1 MPDKKTIYLDNSA
14 TTKVHPEV
22 KDAIQP
28 YLSEKYGNPSS
39 IHHKGQEA
47 KKAVEDARKKVAD
60 LINAEPEEIIFTGSG
75 TEGNNMAL
83 KGIAFAN
90 KDRGKHIITTKI
102 EHKSILNST
111 KWLEK
116 QGFDVTYLNVDE
128 NGTVDIEQLK
138 RTIRSDTILV
148 SVMFANN
155 EVGTIQP
162 IEEISNLLKNKSIYF
177 HTDAVQATG
186 KLGLNVKEINIDL
199 LTLSGHKMHATKGI
213 GALYIRK
220 GTKIEPILH
229 GGGQERNLR
238 SGTENVPEI
247 VGMGKAAE
255 IAKKDLEKNSILL
268 KKLGKRLKE
277 DIFRKIPELILN
289 GHPEKRLPGN
299 LNISFKYIEGESV
312 VLMLDEKD
320 ICVATGSA
328 CTSNSLKPS
337 YVLTAMK
344 KDPVFMHGSI
354 RFSIGA
360 FNTEEDI
367 DTITKTLPEIIKSLR
382 TISPLCNKD

>member
-1 MPDKKTIYLDNSA
+1 MADRRTIYLDNSA
-14 TTKVHPEV
+14 TTQVHPEV
-22 KDAIQP
+22 IDTIQP

-39 IHHKGQEA
+39 IYHKGREA
-47 KKAVEDARKKVAD
+47 KEAVEDARNKVAD

-75 TEGNNMAL
+75 TESNNMAL

-102 EHKSILNST
+102 EHKSILNT
-111 KWLEK
+111 AKWLEM
-116 QGFDVTYLNVDE
+116 QGFEVTYLNVDE

-138 RTIRSDTILV
+138 KAIRPDTILV

-162 IEEISNLLKNKSIYF
+162 IEEISNLLKNKSIYL
-177 HTDAVQATG
+177 HTDAVQAAG
-186 KLGLNVKEINIDL
+186 KLDLDVKELDIDL

-247 VGMGKAAE
+247 VGIGKAAE
-255 IAKKDLEKNSILL
+255 IAKKDLEKNRIHL
-268 KKLGKRLKE
+268 KNLEKILKE

-312 VLMLDEKD
+312 VLMLDEKG
-320 ICVATGSA
+320 ICVSTGSA

-382 TISPLCNKD
+382 AISPLYNKD

>member
-14 TTKVHPEV
+14 TTQVHPEV

-60 LINAEPEEIIFTGSG
+60 LINAEPKEIIFTGSG

-155 EVGTIQP
+155 EVGTVQP

-220 GTKIEPILH
+220 GTKIEPFMH

-255 IAKKDLEKNSILL
+255 IAKKDLEKNSIYL
-268 KKLGKRLKE
+268 KKLGKKLKE
-277 DIFRKIPELILN
+277 DIFREIPEIILN

-312 VLMLDEKD
+312 VLLLDEKD

-360 FNTEEDI
+360 FNTEKDI

-382 TISPLCNKD
+382 AISPLYNKD

>member
-1 MPDKKTIYLDNSA
+1 MTDRRTIYLDNSA
-14 TTKVHPEV
+14 TTQVHPEV
-22 KDAIQP
+22 IDTIQP

-39 IHHKGQEA
+39 IYHKGREA
-47 KKAVEDARKKVAD
+47 KEAVEDARKKVAD

-90 KDRGKHIITTKI
+90 KNRGKHIITTKI
-102 EHKSILNST
+102 EHKSILNSAG
-111 KWLEK
+111 WLERN
-116 QGFDVTYLNVDE
+116 GFDITYLNVDE
-128 NGTVDIEQLK
+128 NGTIDIEQLK
-138 RTIRSDTILV
+138 KEIRSDTILV

-162 IEEISNLLKNKSIYF
+162 IEEIKDILKNKNIYL
-177 HTDAVQATG
+177 HTDAVQTAG
-186 KLGLNVKEINIDL
+186 KFDLDVKELGIDL

-213 GALYIRK
+213 GALYIKK
-220 GTKIEPILH
+220 GTKIEPFLH

-255 IAKKDLEKNSILL
+255 IAKKDLEKNRIHL
-268 KKLGKRLKE
+268 KKLEKKLKE

-320 ICVATGSA
+320 ICVSTGSA

-382 TISPLCNKD
+382 AISPLYNKD

>member
-1 MPDKKTIYLDNSA
+1 MADRRTIYLDNSA
-14 TTKVHPEV
+14 TTQVHPEV
-22 KDAIQP
+22 IDTIQP

-39 IHHKGQEA
+39 IYHKGREA
-47 KKAVEDARKKVAD
+47 KEAVEDARKKVAD

-75 TEGNNMAL
+75 TESNNMAL

-102 EHKSILNST
+102 EHKSILNT
-111 KWLEK
+111 AKWLEM
-116 QGFDVTYLNVDE
+116 QGFEVTYLNVDE

-138 RTIRSDTILV
+138 KAIRPDTILV

-162 IEEISNLLKNKSIYF
+162 IEEISNLLKNKSIYL
-177 HTDAVQATG
+177 HTDAVQAAG
-186 KLGLNVKEINIDL
+186 KLDLDVKELDIDL

-247 VGMGKAAE
+247 VGIGKAAE
-255 IAKKDLEKNSILL
+255 IAKKDLEKNRIHL
-268 KKLGKRLKE
+268 KNLEKILKE

-312 VLMLDEKD
+312 VLMLDEKG
-320 ICVATGSA
+320 ICVSTGSA

>member
-14 TTKVHPEV
+14 TTQVHPEV

-155 EVGTIQP
+155 EVGTVQP

-199 LTLSGHKMHATKGI
+199 LTLSGHKMHATKG
-213 GALYIRK
+213 
-220 GTKIEPILH
+220 
-229 GGGQERNLR
+229 
-238 SGTENVPEI
+238 
-247 VGMGKAAE
+247 
-255 IAKKDLEKNSILL
+255 
-268 KKLGKRLKE
+268 
-277 DIFRKIPELILN
+277 
-289 GHPEKRLPGN
+289 
-299 LNISFKYIEGESV
+299 
-312 VLMLDEKD
+312 
-320 ICVATGSA
+320 
-328 CTSNSLKPS
+328 
-337 YVLTAMK
+337 
-344 KDPVFMHGSI
+344 
-354 RFSIGA
+354 
-360 FNTEEDI
+360 
-367 DTITKTLPEIIKSLR
+367 
-382 TISPLCNKD
+382 

>member
-14 TTKVHPEV
+14 TTQVHPEV

-155 EVGTIQP
+155 EVGTVQP

-382 TISPLCNKD
+382 AISPLYNKD

>member
-14 TTKVHPEV
+14 TTQVHPEV

-220 GTKIEPILH
+220 GTKIEPFMH

-312 VLMLDEKD
+312 VLLLDEKD

-360 FNTEEDI
+360 FNTEKDI

-382 TISPLCNKD
+382 AISPLYNKD

>member
-1 MPDKKTIYLDNSA
+1 MADRRTIYLDNSA
-14 TTKVHPEV
+14 TTQVHPEV
-22 KDAIQP
+22 RDAIRP

-47 KKAVEDARKKVAD
+47 KEAVEDARKKVAD
-60 LINAEPEEIIFTGSG
+60 LINAEPEELIFTGSG

-90 KDRGKHIITTKI
+90 KEKGKHIITTKI
-102 EHKSILNST
+102 EHKSVLNT
-111 KWLEK
+111 ARWLEK
-116 QGFDVTYLNVDE
+116 QGFDITYLNVNE
-128 NGTVDIEQLK
+128 NGTVDIEQLEK
-138 RTIRSDTILV
+138 EIRPGTILV

-155 EVGTIQP
+155 EVGTVQP
-162 IEEISNLLKNKSIYF
+162 IEEISNLLKGRSIYF
-177 HTDAVQATG
+177 HTDAVQAAG
-186 KLGLNVKEINIDL
+186 KIDLDVKELGIDL

-213 GALYIRK
+213 GALYIKK
-220 GTKIEPILH
+220 GTKIEPLLH
-229 GGGQERNLR
+229 GGGQERSLR

-247 VGMGKAAE
+247 IGMGKAAE
-255 IAKKDLEKNSILL
+255 IARNNQGKNKKLLESLEKKL
-268 KKLGKRLKE
+268 KDDLFSRIS
-277 DIFRKIPELILN
+277 DITFN
-289 GHPEKRLPGN
+289 GHSEKKLPGN
-299 LNISFKYIEGESV
+299 LNISFKYIEGESI

-320 ICVATGSA
+320 ICVSTGSA

-367 DTITKTLPEIIKSLR
+367 DTVTKTLPEIIKSLR
-382 TISPLCNKD
+382 DISPLYNKD

>member
-1 MPDKKTIYLDNSA
+1 MTDRRTIYLDNSA
-14 TTKVHPEV
+14 TTQVHPEV
-22 KDAIQP
+22 IDTIQP

-39 IHHKGQEA
+39 IYHKGREA
-47 KKAVEDARKKVAD
+47 KEAVEDARKKVAD

-90 KDRGKHIITTKI
+90 KNRGKHIITTKI
-102 EHKSILNST
+102 EHKSILNSAG
-111 KWLEK
+111 WLERN
-116 QGFDVTYLNVDE
+116 GFDVTYLNVDE
-128 NGTVDIEQLK
+128 NGTIDIEQLK
-138 RTIRSDTILV
+138 KEIRSDTILV

-162 IEEISNLLKNKSIYF
+162 IEEIKDILKNKNIYL
-177 HTDAVQATG
+177 HTDAVQTAG
-186 KLGLNVKEINIDL
+186 KFDLDVKELGIDL

-213 GALYIRK
+213 GALYIKK
-220 GTKIEPILH
+220 GTKIEPFLH

-255 IAKKDLEKNSILL
+255 IAKKDLEKNRIHL
-268 KKLGKRLKE
+268 KKLEKKLKE

-320 ICVATGSA
+320 ICVSTGSA

-382 TISPLCNKD
+382 AISPLYNKD

>member
-14 TTKVHPEV
+14 TTQVHPEV

-60 LINAEPEEIIFTGSG
+60 LINAEPKEIIFTGSG

-155 EVGTIQP
+155 EVGTVQP

-220 GTKIEPILH
+220 GTKIEPFMH

-382 TISPLCNKD
+382 AISPLYNKD

>member
-14 TTKVHPEV
+14 TTQVHPEV

-60 LINAEPEEIIFTGSG
+60 LINAEPKEIIFTGSG

-155 EVGTIQP
+155 EVGTVQP

-220 GTKIEPILH
+220 GTKIEPFMH

>member
-14 TTKVHPEV
+14 TTQVHPEV

-60 LINAEPEEIIFTGSG
+60 LINAEPKEIIFTGSG

-155 EVGTIQP
+155 EVGTVQP

-360 FNTEEDI
+360 FNTEKDI
-367 DTITKTLPEIIKSLR
+367 DIITKTLPEIIKSLR
-382 TISPLCNKD
+382 AISPLYNKD

>member
-1 MPDKKTIYLDNSA
+1 MADRRTIYLDNSA
-14 TTKVHPEV
+14 TTQVHPEV
-22 KDAIQP
+22 KEAIQP

-39 IHHKGQEA
+39 IYHKGREA
-47 KKAVEDARKKVAD
+47 KEAVEDARKKVAA
-60 LINAEPEEIIFTGSG
+60 LIGADPEEIIFTCSG

-102 EHKSILNST
+102 EHKSILNT
-111 KWLEK
+111 AKWLEM
-116 QGFDVTYLNVDE
+116 QGFEVTYLNVDE
-128 NGTVDIEQLK
+128 NGTIDIEHLK
-138 RTIRSDTILV
+138 KAIRPDTILV

-155 EVGTIQP
+155 EIGTIQP
-162 IEEISNLLKNKSIYF
+162 IEKIRDILKDKSIYF
-177 HTDAVQATG
+177 HTDAVQAAG
-186 KLGLNVKEINIDL
+186 KIDLDVKELGIDL

-229 GGGQERNLR
+229 GGGQERSLR

-247 VGMGKAAE
+247 VGIGKAAE
-255 IAKKDLEKNSILL
+255 IAKKDLEKNRILL
-268 KKLGKRLKE
+268 KNLEKRLKE
-277 DIFRKIPELILN
+277 DIFREIPELILN

-312 VLMLDEKD
+312 VLMLDEKG
-320 ICVATGSA
+320 ICVSTGSA

-367 DTITKTLPEIIKSLR
+367 DAITKTLPEIIKSLR
-382 TISPLCNKD
+382 AISPLYNKD

>member
-14 TTKVHPEV
+14 TTQVHPEV

-60 LINAEPEEIIFTGSG
+60 LINAEPKEIIFTGSG

-155 EVGTIQP
+155 EVGTVQP

-220 GTKIEPILH
+220 GTKIEPFMH

-255 IAKKDLEKNSILL
+255 IAKKDLEKNSIYL

-277 DIFRKIPELILN
+277 DIFREIPELILN

-312 VLMLDEKD
+312 VLLLDEKD

-367 DTITKTLPEIIKSLR
+367 NTITRNLPEIIKSLR
-382 TISPLCNKD
+382 AISPLYNKD